1 MSEHS
6 FLVVEDSPTMR
17 QLITFALKR
26 IPGSKVVEANDGI
39 DALKKLSQSKIDVIL
54 TDINMP
60 IMDGLKLVSMVR
72 NDPAYKAI
80 PIIIITTEGADEDRK
95 RGLALGANAYIAKPI
110 QTQEL
115 LNIVN
120 QILRARGN
128 CREAKGTKAREA

>member
-1 MSEHS
+1 MPEYN

-26 IPGSKVVEANDGI
+26 IPGSKIVEANDGI
-39 DALKKLSQSKIDVIL
+39 DALKKLSSQKFDIIL

-72 NDPAYKAI
+72 NDPVHKAI

-110 QTQEL
+110 QTTDL
-115 LNIVN
+115 LNVVN
-120 QILRARGN
+120 EILSR
-128 CREAKGTKAREA
+128 KGA

>member
-1 MSEHS
+1 MPETN

-39 DALKKLSQSKIDVIL
+39 DALKKLSTQKFDMIL

-72 NDPAYKAI
+72 NDPVHKAI

-110 QTQEL
+110 QTADL
-115 LNIVN
+115 LNVVN
-120 QILRARGN
+120 EIISG
-128 CREAKGTKAREA
+128 KSG

>member
-1 MSEHS
+1 MPEYN

-26 IPGSKVVEANDGI
+26 IPGSKIVEANDGI
-39 DALKKLSQSKIDVIL
+39 DALKKLSSQKFDIIL

-72 NDPAYKAI
+72 NDPVHKAI

-110 QTQEL
+110 QTADL
-115 LNIVN
+115 LSVVN
-120 QILRARGN
+120 EIISG
-128 CREAKGTKAREA
+128 KSG

>member
-1 MSEHS
+1 MPEYN

-26 IPGSKVVEANDGI
+26 IPGSKVIEANDGI
-39 DALKKLSQSKIDVIL
+39 DALKKLSTQKFDIIL

-72 NDPAYKAI
+72 NDPVHKAI
-80 PIIIITTEGADEDRK
+80 PIVIITTEGADEDRK

-110 QTQEL
+110 QTADL
-115 LNIVN
+115 LSVVDKI
-120 QILRARGN
+120 ISG
-128 CREAKGTKAREA
+128 KGV

>member
-1 MSEHS
+1 MPEHN

-26 IPGSKVVEANDGI
+26 IPGSKIVEANDGI
-39 DALKKLSQSKIDVIL
+39 DALKKLSSQKFDIIL

-72 NDPAYKAI
+72 NDPVHRAI

-110 QTQEL
+110 QTADL
-115 LNIVN
+115 LSVVN
-120 QILRARGN
+120 EIISG
-128 CREAKGTKAREA
+128 KSG